1 MNLDQYLERLLKR
14 IGGSYIL
21 LVVIALQFVAIAG
34 IAITTYLVQINAEF
48 KFDQLVSGIL
58 FSSALLILGG
68 TILFGYAHISTRTA
82 RSRLS
87 ARADEK
93 RFLSGDEKELRA
105 WKEIT
110 SMAWRYGFASIIV
123 AVFVEILPLLLFLN
137 YFNSASQDQLLYALF
152 GGGLASISI
161 ISFTVLALDALL
173 LPARKKLI
181 PSEFEAQLSGAAG
194 FNIRTKFQVIVLG
207 LILFAILLIGP
218 IGYHQTVTVLYRE
231 IGSTDVFIALQRQT
245 IIVSIIALSLG
256 FALVYLLVNA
266 ISLPVNALIKTFA
279 GVEKGDLSQRVEITA
294 TDEIGELSI
303 YFNRMISRLA
313 ELQKDLENQVEQRT
327 SHLKAINEVGR
338 VAASILEPDELI
350 ARVVNLITDEFG
362 YYYSALFIID
372 QEGRYADLRDATGE
386 AGKVLRQSK
395 HRLEINEKSM
405 VGRAII
411 TKQAQ
416 VAQDVGEKSIR
427 FNNPLLPYTR
437 SEIALPLMIAD
448 QVMGA
453 LDVQSTQEAA
463 FGEQD
468 IDTLQNMANQVAV
481 ALENARLFQ
490 EARQSIQELQ
500 NIQKNYL
507 RHSWNVSNF
516 PEGEIVLAI
525 GDEPDGTGSHI
536 NSFPIA
542 LRDEAIGEINITSTH
557 ELSPEE
563 NNWIQAII
571 TQAALALENAR
582 LLEESQ
588 NLAMRERYVT
598 EITNKIWSANTV
610 DGILQVSLREL
621 GQVLDASEATIELKI
636 DEEK

>member
-1 MNLDQYLERLLKR
+1 MNLDQYLERLFER
-14 IGGSYIL
+14 SGGFYVL
-21 LVVIALQFVAIAG
+21 LVVIALQLVAVAG
-34 IAITTYLVQINAEF
+34 IGVTVILVQINAEF
-48 KFDQLVSGIL
+48 TFDQLVSGIL
-58 FSSALLILGG
+58 FFSSLLILGG
-68 TILFGYAHISTRTA
+68 TILFGFAHISTRAA
-82 RSRLS
+82 RSQLS
-87 ARADEK
+87 LNAQER
-93 RFLSGDEKELRA
+93 RFTSGDDKELKA

-110 SMAWRYGFASIIV
+110 SIAWRYGFSSIIV

-137 YFNSASQDQLLYALF
+137 YFNNASQDQLLYTLF
-152 GGGLASISI
+152 GGGIASISI
-161 ISFTVLALDALL
+161 ISLTVLALDALL
-173 LPARKKLI
+173 IPARKKLV
-181 PSEFEAQLSGAAG
+181 PSEFETQLSGAGG
-194 FNIRTKFQVIVLG
+194 FNIRTKFQAIVLS
-207 LILFAILLIGP
+207 LILLAILLIGP

-231 IGSTDVFIALQRQT
+231 IGSTDVFLALQRQ
-245 IIVSIIALSLG
+245 IIIASIIALSLG
-256 FALVYLLVNA
+256 FVLVYLLVNA
-266 ISLPVNALIKTFA
+266 ISQPVNALIKTFA
-279 GVEKGDLSQRVEITA
+279 GVEKGDLNQRVEITS

-313 ELQKDLENQVEQRT
+313 ELQKDLEHQVEQRT
-327 SHLKAINEVGR
+327 SHLKAINEIGR
-338 VAASILEPDELI
+338 VAASILEPEELI

-372 QEGRYADLRDATGE
+372 QEGRYAELRDATGE

-405 VGRAII
+405 VGRGII

-416 VAQDVGEKSIR
+416 VAQDIGEKSIR

-437 SEIALPLMIAD
+437 SEIALPLMVAD

-490 EARQSIQELQ
+490 EAHQSIQELQ
-500 NIQKNYL
+500 TIQKNYL
-507 RHSWNVSNF
+507 RQSWNVSNF

-525 GDEPDGTGSHI
+525 GDEPDGTGGHI
-536 NSFPIA
+536 NSFPIS
-542 LRDEAIGEINITSTH
+542 LRDETIGEISITSTH

-563 NNWIQAII
+563 TNWIQAII
-571 TQAALALENAR
+571 IQAALALENAR

-588 NLAMRERYVT
+588 NLAMRERFVT

-621 GQVLDASEATIELKI
+621 GQILDASEATIELNL
-636 DEEK
+636 DEEE